1 MPGLLIPN
9 LVRLLDRESANRSM
23 LEEQDANATWNKRSF
38 RGNDGRQ
45 MIFNIKEVKVEKVTD
60 LEKAIP
66 DLFVPGVQ
74 GNP

>member
-23 LEEQDANATWNKRSF
+23 LEEQDSNATWNKRSF

-45 MIFNIKEVKVEKVTD
+45 MIFNIKEVKVDRLSDLAEKF
-60 LEKAIP
+60 P
-66 DLFVPGVQ
+66 DLFTSVQVP
-74 GNP
+74 